1 MAAVGAGAF
10 VVLVMA
16 GVGVAGVATT
26 GVCGAAANV
35 FDGAMFRRGGR
46 DKIGADVVGA
56 PSGAGVV
63 SGVLFCVGDGAG
75 WGVKFILRL
84 RGRINKYNPNRPINT
99 DATNEK

>member
-1 MAAVGAGAF
+1 MAAVGAGVLA
-10 VVLVMA
+10 VLVMA

-56 PSGAGVV
+56 PFAGVCAALGYGDGADGASSGAGVV

-75 WGVKFILRL
+75 WGVKFILR
-84 RGRINKYNPNRPINT
+84 
-99 DATNEK
+99 